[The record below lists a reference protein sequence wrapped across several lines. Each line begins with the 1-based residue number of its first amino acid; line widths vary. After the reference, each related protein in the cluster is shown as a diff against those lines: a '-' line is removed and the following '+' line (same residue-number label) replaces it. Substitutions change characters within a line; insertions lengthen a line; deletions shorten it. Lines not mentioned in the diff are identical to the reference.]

1 MTNSCSR
8 RIERYF
14 IAAAML
20 CVFAG
25 IAYGDDTSSL
35 AERLHRAATGSSLD
49 DASLKPWHL
58 KLGFQ
63 LFDSKGK
70 AAENG
75 TIEEWWYSPEVHK
88 TVYTSP
94 SYTST
99 EIRTKDGFFRSKG
112 VPSAPYL
119 LRLMLKQAV
128 HPMPDEKDISAAKP
142 DIRKETISKVPL
154 DCIMLSQEIKN
165 NHTNSIP
172 LGLFPTYC
180 FDHSSDTL
188 RMAYDFGS
196 QTIVLNS
203 LGTFQQHNVAIDQ
216 TMSWKGVPAINGHID
231 VLQGILV
238 KGADFAPSTDLE
250 KIDLSAVKVDSNVIY
265 GNIISQARPTYPERA
280 RANHVSGSVVLG
292 AIIARD
298 GQVRSLKLLSV
309 PDADL
314 AIAAVTA
321 VREWRYKPYLLN
333 GEPTE
338 VETTLTVNFN
348 IAP

>member
-1 MTNSCSR
+1 MTNNGSGYIPRTLRVAAIFCAFAS
-8 RIERYF
+8 
-14 IAAAML
+14 IAHADDSAAL
-20 CVFAG
+20 
-25 IAYGDDTSSL
+25 T
-35 AERLHRAATGSSLD
+35 ERLHRAAVISSLD
-49 DASLKPWHL
+49 DALLKPWHL

-75 TIEEWWYSPEVHK
+75 TIEEWWYSPEAHK

-99 EIRTKDGFFRSKG
+99 EIQTKDGFYRSKG

-119 LRLMLKQAV
+119 LRLILQQTV
-128 HPMPDEKDISAAKP
+128 HPMPGEKDISAAKP
-142 DIRKETISKVPL
+142 GMRNKTISKVPL

-165 NHTNSIP
+165 HTKSIP

-180 FDHSSDTL
+180 FDHGSDAL

-196 QTIVLNS
+196 QMIVLNG
-203 LGTFQQHNVAIDQ
+203 LGTYQQHNVAIDQ
-216 TMSWKGVPAINGHID
+216 TVSWNGVPTISGHID

-238 KGADFAPSTDLE
+238 KEAGFAPSTDLE
-250 KIDLSAVKVDSNVIY
+250 KIDLSAVKVDYKVIY

-314 AIAAVTA
+314 AIAAVAA
-321 VREWRYKPYLLN
+321 VREWRYQPYLLN
-333 GEPTE
+333 GKPTE
-338 VETTLTVNFN
+338 VETTITVNFN
-348 IAP
+348 IGS